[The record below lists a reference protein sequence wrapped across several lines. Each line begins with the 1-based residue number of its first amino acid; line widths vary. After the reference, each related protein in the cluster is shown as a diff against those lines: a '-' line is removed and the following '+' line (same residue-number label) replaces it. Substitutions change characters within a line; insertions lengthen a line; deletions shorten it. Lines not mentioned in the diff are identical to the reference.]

1 MIDRRTIVIGGLAL
15 GVTPPALAKERPMTD
30 HIASLRRV
38 IDSWH
43 RADAEGVLAEL
54 HDDITWNNSGGMKP
68 PIQGKDMMRKTLD
81 AMKGRLKNN
90 RWRLFDVA
98 QVGDTVWMEGVDEFD
113 TLDGTRVA
121 IPYCGILNYE
131 GGKIRH
137 WREYFDG
144 RLQDEQIAGAGVRD
158 TVDAM
163 LDRKAV

>member
-1 MIDRRTIVIGGLAL
+1 MMIGGAAVLVA
-15 GVTPPALAKERPMTD
+15 TPALTKERPMAD
-30 HIASLRRV
+30 HIASLKRV
-38 IDSWH
+38 IESWH
-43 RADAEGVLAEL
+43 RADADGVLAEL
-54 HDDITWNNSGGMKP
+54 HDDITWNNSGGLKP
-68 PIQGKDMMRKTLD
+68 PIQGKAQMAATLG

-113 TLDGTRVA
+113 TMDGTRVA

-131 GGKIRH
+131 DGKIRH

-144 RLQDEQIAGAGVRD
+144 RLQEEQIAGKGVRP

-163 LDRKAV
+163 LTRKAV

>member
-1 MIDRRTIVIGGLAL
+1 MSDHVQTLRNVI
-15 GVTPPALAKERPMTD
+15 E
-30 HIASLRRV
+30 
-38 IDSWH
+38 SWH
-43 RADAEGVLAEL
+43 RADVEGVLACL
-54 HDDITWNNSGGMKP
+54 HEDVTWNNSGGLKP
-68 PIQGKDMMRKTLD
+68 PIQGKAQMRATLE

-113 TLDGTRVA
+113 MMDGTRVA

-131 GGKIRH
+131 GGVIRH

-144 RLQDEQIAGAGVRD
+144 RLQEEQVAGKGVRP

>member
-1 MIDRRTIVIGGLAL
+1 MMGGVAVA
-15 GVTPPALAKERPMTD
+15 VTGPALSRERHMTD
-30 HIASLRRV
+30 HIASLKRV

-43 RADAEGVLAEL
+43 RADADGVLAEL

-68 PIQGKDMMRKTLD
+68 PIQGKETMRKTLE

-113 TLDGTRVA
+113 TMDGTRVA

-144 RLQDEQIAGAGVRD
+144 RLQDEQIAGKGVRP
-158 TVDAM
+158 TVDDM
-163 LDRKAV
+163 LNRKAV